1 MKFFECYS
9 CRRVLMFKS
18 DRNTG
23 KRKCIKNRKQILTI
37 PEIREK
43 KLRKNGKEKSGKMK
57 SQTGQYLERCA
68 FAGLQQYPSTSVLS
82 SSFFVFDLDS
92 WWQISRM
99 WIMWSDEFKSEI
111 IRHIYIWRKT
121 HRTGVIISCGI
132 PVVQWW

>member
-1 MKFFECYS
+1 MVDLMNMKFFECYS

-57 SQTGQYLERCA
+57 SQTGQYMLVTTLAYC
-68 FAGLQQYPSTSVLS
+68 PSP
-82 SSFFVFDLDS
+82 
-92 WWQISRM
+92 
-99 WIMWSDEFKSEI
+99 
-111 IRHIYIWRKT
+111 
-121 HRTGVIISCGI
+121 GV
-132 PVVQWW
+132 PKAT

>member
-1 MKFFECYS
+1 MVDLMENLKFFECYS

-57 SQTGQYLERCA
+57 SQTGQLQLQLQLQLRA
-68 FAGLQQYPSTSVLS
+68 HSPFAETSTS
-82 SSFFVFDLDS
+82 
-92 WWQISRM
+92 
-99 WIMWSDEFKSEI
+99 
-111 IRHIYIWRKT
+111 
-121 HRTGVIISCGI
+121 G
-132 PVVQWW
+132 

>member
-1 MKFFECYS
+1 MVDQMNMKFFECYS

-57 SQTGQYLERCA
+57 SQTGSNPRDSMIAMTY
-68 FAGLQQYPSTSVLS
+68 
-82 SSFFVFDLDS
+82 VFD
-92 WWQISRM
+92 
-99 WIMWSDEFKSEI
+99 
-111 IRHIYIWRKT
+111 T
-121 HRTGVIISCGI
+121 
-132 PVVQWW
+132 